1 MSHLP
6 WESVLPAYCDSG
18 YEIRPLLAISELA
31 EASEKLGGCIASF
44 ETSASLCKAGVARI
58 FSILDAF
65 TGERV
70 AMASITL
77 GDHVMPWKLQWV
89 RGPCQ
94 QIVLPRIV
102 SVANGIA
109 SLYTQNDKA
118 QGTLWT
124 LPPL

>member
-6 WESVLPAYCDSG
+6 WVSVMPTYCDSG
-18 YEIRPLLAISELA
+18 YEIRPLLTLAALA
-31 EASEKLGGCIASF
+31 EESEKLGGCIASVD
-44 ETSASLCKAGVARI
+44 TTASLCEAGVARV
-58 FSILDAF
+58 FSILNGF
-65 TGERV
+65 TWERV

-89 RGPCQ
+89 HGTGQ
-94 QIVLPRIV
+94 QTLLPRV
-102 SVANGIA
+102 VGVANGIA

>member
-1 MSHLP
+1 MRP
-6 WESVLPAYCDSG
+6 VQWESVLPPYCDSG
-18 YEIRPLLAISELA
+18 YEILPLLTSSALA
-31 EASEKLGGCIASF
+31 DEAEKMGDCLGSAETHASIC
-44 ETSASLCKAGVARI
+44 EAGVARI
-58 FSILDAF
+58 FSILDGF

-89 RGPCQ
+89 RGPRNQ
-94 QIVLPRIV
+94 NVLPRIV
-102 SVANGIA
+102 GVANGIA